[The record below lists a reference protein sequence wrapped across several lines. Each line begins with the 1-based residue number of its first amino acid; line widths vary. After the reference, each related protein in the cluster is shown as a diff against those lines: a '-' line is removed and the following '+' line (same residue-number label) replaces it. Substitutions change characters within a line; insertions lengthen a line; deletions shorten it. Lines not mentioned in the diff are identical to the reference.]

1 MAKEKANRK
10 QHVVTPGSVTKKT
23 EEKKKKPVR
32 LPVLLI
38 FFVAVLAWAAFYYG
52 SVFHLSREYSF
63 WVSDTRQL
71 DYILSCSFG
80 SLRYIGRAHDL

>member
-1 MAKEKANRK
+1 MQKVKSNK
-10 QHVVTPGSVTKKT
+10 KTKVTNPNNIAGTAT
-23 EEKKKKPVR
+23 EEKKKPALRV
-32 LPVLLI
+32 PVLPL

-71 DYILSCSFG
+71 DFILSCSFG
-80 SLRYIGRAHDL
+80 SLR